1 MPRSASGQADIRI
14 LTEQEAD
21 VCAEIARREDELV
34 VLASD
39 LIGFDTTARAGLN
52 DLARDE
58 APLQEYLATRL
69 RSIGAEV
76 DLWEPDPGDVEASRQ
91 VPAGISFEGRPQL
104 IARLRGGGGGPS
116 LLFNGHVDV
125 VSSEPRDRW
134 TSDPNQAEVRD
145 GLLYGRGSCDMKG
158 GVAAMVFATEV
169 LAREGVRL
177 RGDLLVSTVT
187 EEEATGAG
195 SIASI
200 AHGVRADAG
209 LVPEPT
215 GFDVWIAWRGA
226 LYPTITVPGRTG
238 HAEIPAKPWQEGGAV
253 NAIEKAAYVLDALRR
268 LKQDWSLR
276 PDHQHPYVS
285 PGDIVPTIIKGG
297 EWTVSYPSSCSVT
310 FDITYLPGHADAEG
324 WGTGIE
330 DEIEQWV
337 ERAAK
342 ADPWLAEHPP
352 QVEWSIDVPSA
363 EVDESE
369 PIVRLAVEV
378 GRALGC
384 KPALGG
390 FDTWSDAAAFS
401 NLGSTPSVNF
411 GPRHIQWAHSI
422 DEYVPVEDLVTC
434 TQAYAVAAMRFCGI
448 KEVT

>member
-1 MPRSASGQADIRI
+1 MSG
-14 LTEQEAD
+14 LTEQEAE

-34 VLASD
+34 TLVSD

-52 DLARDE
+52 DPPRDE
-58 APLQEYLATRL
+58 AALQEYLAARM

-76 DLWEPDPGDVEASRQ
+76 DLWEPDLGDLAANRQ
-91 VPAGISFEGRPQL
+91 VPPGMTFGGRPQL
-104 IARLRGGGGGPS
+104 VARLPGSGGGRS

-125 VSSEPRDRW
+125 VSSEPRDCW
-134 TSDPNQAEVRD
+134 ASDPNRAEVRE

-169 LAREGVRL
+169 LAGCGVRL
-177 RGDLLVSTVT
+177 AGDLLVSTVT

-200 AHGVRADAG
+200 AHGVCADAG

-215 GFDVWIAWRGA
+215 GFDVWIAFRGA

-253 NAIEKAAYVLDALRR
+253 NAIEKMTYVLGALRR
-268 LKQDWSLR
+268 LKQEWSQR
-276 PDHQHPYVS
+276 PDHRHPYLS
-285 PGDIVPTIIKGG
+285 PGDIVPTLIKGG
-297 EWTVSYPSSCSVT
+297 EWTVSHPSSCSVT
-310 FDITYLPGHADAEG
+310 FDITYMPGHADADG
-324 WGTGIE
+324 WGTPIEREIE
-330 DEIEQWV
+330 DWV

-342 ADPWLAEHPP
+342 ADPWLAENPP
-352 QVEWSIDVPSA
+352 RVEWSVDIPSA
-363 EVDESE
+363 EVDEDE
-369 PIVRLAVEV
+369 PIVQLALEV
-378 GRALGC
+378 GRALGLE
-384 KPALGG
+384 PVLGG

-401 NLGSTPSVNF
+401 SLGGTPSVNF

-434 TQAYAVAAMRFCGI
+434 AQGYAVAAMRFCGT
-448 KEVT
+448 EEAD